1 MGALTLDEFLRR
13 HARDVR
19 CGEAASR
26 RVCVGAWTRRASA
39 YGASS
44 TTTRAEDLEEARTAM
59 RRGNEDD
66 EDDGSWIVRA
76 VEGMIGTR
84 GTTSSSTTMARSSGG
99 VAANGRAKR
108 SGAFGYRPGV
118 GEDVTVVL
126 DCAGKIARHYGAKRL
141 DLTVRALR
149 RHPAVALVVTLERGE
164 APASASATGEASCS
178 VVVTAVENDARATR
192 GVYEVELRRPCGRRR
207 RERES
212 VTVREDLGLTFAP
225 IEIESVA
232 SAVARALKLGET
244 DPATEEA
251 RAAARLQS
259 AVPFNLGVS
268 LSAEELEAKRN
279 VKLSY
284 EHQGVRGVDAY
295 DKGDFLA
302 FLPPDAGG
310 RGDALGVTK
319 PGRGH
324 IYYERDAA
332 DDALDDDDLFPDTDD
347 EEEDF

>member
-1 MGALTLDEFLRR
+1 MRGGKDDE
-13 HARDVR
+13 D
-19 CGEAASR
+19 G
-26 RVCVGAWTRRASA
+26 
-39 YGASS
+39 
-44 TTTRAEDLEEARTAM
+44 
-59 RRGNEDD
+59 

-76 VEGMIGTR
+76 VEGMIGVR
-84 GTTSSSTTMARSSGG
+84 GTSSTPMARSSGG

-126 DCAGKIARHYGAKRL
+126 DCAGKIARHYGVKRL

-164 APASASATGEASCS
+164 APASALTTGEASCS
-178 VVVTAVENDARATR
+178 VVVTGVETDARATR

-251 RAAARLQS
+251 RVAARLQS

-332 DDALDDDDLFPDTDD
+332 DEALDDEDLFPDTDD

>member
-1 MGALTLDEFLRR
+1 
-13 HARDVR
+13 
-19 CGEAASR
+19 
-26 RVCVGAWTRRASA
+26 VCVGAWTRRASA
-39 YGASS
+39 YGATTS
-44 TTTRAEDLEEARTAM
+44 TTTRAEDLEDARTAM
-59 RRGNEDD
+59 RREKDHSED
-66 EDDGSWIVRA
+66 DDGSWIVRA
-76 VEGMIGTR
+76 MEDMIGAR
-84 GTTSSSTTMARSSGG
+84 GASTTSMARSSSG
-99 VAANGRAKR
+99 VAVNGRAKR

-126 DCAGKIARHYGAKRL
+126 DCAGKIARHYGTKRL

-149 RHPAVALVVTLERGE
+149 RHPAVALVVTLERGQ
-164 APASASATGEASCS
+164 APASATAMGEASCS
-178 VVVTAVENDARATR
+178 VVVTAVENDASATR
-192 GVYEVELRRPCGRRR
+192 GVYDVELRRPCGRRR

-212 VTVREDLGLTFAP
+212 VTVRDDLGLTFAP

-259 AVPFNLGVS
+259 TVPFNLGVS

-332 DDALDDDDLFPDTDD
+332 DEALDDDDLFPDTDD
-347 EEEDF
+347 EEDDF